1 MRRATRPSSMHGS
14 SIELSPERVP
24 GRLGRQ
30 GPAHRVR
37 ARQCFTIV
45 GGCHALSE
53 ACSPRRSGC
62 FLALTTPASAWFA
75 ARGFG
80 GFRAGGFD
88 RFGAVGWHG
97 VGAVG
102 WHGAGVVGWHG
113 VGCYGCW
120 GMASRGALCLAC
132 RGGRGRARGLAAGA
146 AIGAAAAAYPVGT
159 DISVL
164 PAGCALAPVAAVNY
178 YRCGPTWFQPYYGGG
193 GLYYRAVGAP

>member
-1 MRRATRPSSMHGS
+1 MPCLKPVLLAAAAAS
-14 SIELSPERVP
+14 
-24 GRLGRQ
+24 
-30 GPAHRVR
+30 
-37 ARQCFTIV
+37 
-45 GGCHALSE
+45 
-53 ACSPRRSGC
+53 
-62 FLALTTPASAWFA
+62 LALTTPASAWFA

-80 GFRAGGFD
+80 GFRAGGFE

-113 VGCYGCW
+113 VGCYGCGVW
-120 GMASRGALCLAC
+120 HRAVPYAWPAGAVAAGL
-132 RGGRGRARGLAAGA
+132 GGLAAGA

-164 PAGCALAPVAAVNY
+164 PTGCALAPVAAVNY